1 MTRGQG
7 TEPYPQKPFSWGL
20 HKQSLQEL
28 KGTSARDWL
37 NIQNQQRQEYRNMGM
52 RLYSLCQMGYR
63 NQDR

>member
-7 TEPYPQKPFSWGL
+7 PEPYPQKPFSWGL

-37 NIQNQQRQEYRNMGM
+37 NIQNQQRQEYRNMCM
-52 RLYSLCQMGYR
+52 
-63 NQDR
+63 